1 MAYEAQERKDGGGQE
16 RTATLQLVIALSRAF
31 QGDRTRRPATS
42 RGARPWPDRIR
53 GARGAVSQGRTAP
66 GGDSRSDSCDG
77 GQHKKARGPRFDA
90 SKNMRRRPTDCLRAA
105 DGKRASTDR

>member
-77 GQHKKARGPRFDA
+77 ASTTYLVKKLEDRGL
-90 SKNMRRRPTDCLRAA
+90 MRRRTCDEDQRIVFGEL
-105 DGKRASTDR
+105 